1 MMKHHVKNERIKRKY
16 YIYLAEAK
24 RLSEK
29 SIDNAATAIA
39 AFEQSTNK
47 RDFAAF
53 HIEQA
58 KKFKRGLNEAI
69 NAKTGK
75 PLAKATIRTRLN
87 DVKAFFHW
95 LAGQAG
101 YKSKI
106 SYSDCEYFNQ
116 PANDTRI
123 ALATREKP
131 VPSIEQ
137 IRHVLSSIP
146 SETIIQKRD
155 RALLA
160 FTLLSGMR
168 DDAIASI
175 NIGHVDLDKRRI
187 FQDANTVR
195 TKFRKTHN
203 STFFPVGDDIEAIVS
218 EWIDT
223 LKTELL
229 YSDGDPLF
237 PKTKIGLDENDQFA
251 ATGLTRDHWADA
263 NSIRKI
269 FKQSFEAAN
278 LPYYNPHSFR
288 DTLTGLGLR
297 LCRTPEEF
305 KAWSQNSSHEKVMT
319 TFMNYGKVEGH
330 RQAEIMETVG
340 KQGAARPDGEPDAQ
354 TIAAVVLH
362 LTKQV
367 NTDEKGTV

>member
-1 MMKHHVKNERIKRKY
+1 MMKHHAKNERIKRKY
-16 YIYLAEAK
+16 FIYLAEAK

-29 SIDNAATAIA
+29 SIDNAVTAIA
-39 AFEQSTNK
+39 AFERSTNK

-58 KKFKRGLNEAI
+58 KKFKRELNEEI
-69 NAKTGK
+69 NSNTGK

-116 PANDTRI
+116 LGNDTRI

-131 VPSIEQ
+131 VPSLEQ
-137 IRHVLSSIP
+137 IRHVLASMP
-146 SETIIQKRD
+146 RDTIIQKRD
-155 RALLA
+155 HALLA

-168 DDAIASI
+168 DDAIASL
-175 NIGHVDLDKRRI
+175 NISHVDLEKRRI
-187 FQDANTVR
+187 YQDANTVR

-203 STFFPVGDDIEAIVS
+203 STFFPVGDDIEAIVV

-223 LKTELL
+223 LKTEFL

-237 PKTKIGLDENDQFA
+237 PKTMIGLDENDQFA
-251 ATGLTRDHWADA
+251 ATGLTHDHWADA
-263 NSIRKI
+263 SAIRKI
-269 FKQSFEAAN
+269 FKQSFEAAG
-278 LPYYNPHSFR
+278 LPYFNPHSFR
-288 DTLTGLGLR
+288 DTLARLGR
-297 LCRTPEEF
+297 QLCQTPEEF
-305 KAWSQNSSHEKVMT
+305 KAWSQNLSHEKVMT
-319 TFMNYGKVEGH
+319 TFMSYGKVEGH
-330 RQAEIMETVG
+330 RQHEIMEVVG
-340 KQGAARPDGEPDAQ
+340 KQNTAKQNGEPDAQ
-354 TIAAVVLH
+354 TIAAVVQH
-362 LTKQV
+362 LTKQA
-367 NTDEKGTV
+367 NTDKKGAV

>member
-69 NAKTGK
+69 NPKTGK

-155 RALLA
+155 RALIA

-168 DDAIASI
+168 DDAIASL
-175 NIGHVDLDKRRI
+175 NIGHVDLEKRCI

-203 STFFPVGDDIEAIVS
+203 LSLIHI
-218 EWIDT
+218 
-223 LKTELL
+223 
-229 YSDGDPLF
+229 
-237 PKTKIGLDENDQFA
+237 
-251 ATGLTRDHWADA
+251 
-263 NSIRKI
+263 
-269 FKQSFEAAN
+269 
-278 LPYYNPHSFR
+278 
-288 DTLTGLGLR
+288 
-297 LCRTPEEF
+297 
-305 KAWSQNSSHEKVMT
+305 
-319 TFMNYGKVEGH
+319 
-330 RQAEIMETVG
+330 
-340 KQGAARPDGEPDAQ
+340 
-354 TIAAVVLH
+354 
-362 LTKQV
+362 
-367 NTDEKGTV
+367 

>member
-1 MMKHHVKNERIKRKY
+1 MTKHNAKNERIKRKY
-16 YIYLAEAK
+16 YIYLKEAK

-47 RDFAAF
+47 RDFAGF

-58 KKFKRGLNEAI
+58 KKFKRELNEV
-69 NAKTGK
+69 NNPKTGK

-95 LAGQAG
+95 LAGEAG

-123 ALATREKP
+123 AMAIREKP
-131 VPSIEQ
+131 APSLEQ

-155 RALLA
+155 RALIA

-168 DDAIASI
+168 DDAIASL
-175 NIGHVDLDKRRI
+175 NIGHVDLEKRRI

-203 STFFPVGDDIEAIVS
+203 SSFFPVGDDIEAIVRG
-218 EWIDT
+218 WIDT
-223 LKTELL
+223 LKTKLL
-229 YSDGDPLF
+229 
-237 PKTKIGLDENDQFA
+237 
-251 ATGLTRDHWADA
+251 
-263 NSIRKI
+263 
-269 FKQSFEAAN
+269 
-278 LPYYNPHSFR
+278 
-288 DTLTGLGLR
+288 
-297 LCRTPEEF
+297 
-305 KAWSQNSSHEKVMT
+305 
-319 TFMNYGKVEGH
+319 
-330 RQAEIMETVG
+330 
-340 KQGAARPDGEPDAQ
+340 
-354 TIAAVVLH
+354 
-362 LTKQV
+362 
-367 NTDEKGTV
+367 